1 MTATIITTKNITFLN
16 DYIQEGI
23 IYLNNPYTNTFEK
36 FNTLEVDIENFL
48 ETLVDGKVYVL
59 SIELTHS

>member
-1 MTATIITTKNITFLN
+1 MTATIISTNNITFLN

-23 IYLNNPYTNTFEK
+23 VYLNNPYTHTFEK
-36 FNTLEVDIENFL
+36 INTLEVDIENFL
-48 ETLVDGKVYVL
+48 ETLVDGKVYIL